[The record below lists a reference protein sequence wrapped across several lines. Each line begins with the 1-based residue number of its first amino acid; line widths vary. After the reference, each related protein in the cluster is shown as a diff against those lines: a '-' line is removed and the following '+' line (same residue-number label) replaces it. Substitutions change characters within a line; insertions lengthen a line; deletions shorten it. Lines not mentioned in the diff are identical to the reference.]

1 MILPRIHGFTFI
13 ELMVTLAILGV
24 LAALAVPVAEYSVRR
39 DQERELRRSLIE
51 IRGAID
57 AYKRAAE
64 QGRIMVPPGESGYPR
79 SLDELASGVV
89 DQRSPVRQ
97 RMYFLRRVPP
107 DPLAHGRHVRPS
119 ETWGL
124 RSYVSSPD
132 VPMAGKDVYD
142 VYSRSTKVGLNGVPY
157 REW

>member
-1 MILPRIHGFTFI
+1 MILLRSHGFTFI

-24 LAALAVPVAEYSVRR
+24 LALLAVPVAEYSVRR
-39 DQERELRRSLIE
+39 DQERELRRALIE
-51 IRGAID
+51 IRAAID
-57 AYKRAAE
+57 AYKRASE

-79 SLDELASGVV
+79 TLEELASGVI

-97 RMYFLRRVPP
+97 RIYFLRRVPV
-107 DPLAHGRHVRPS
+107 DPFSANPRVRPS

-132 VPMAGKDVYD
+132 LPLAGKDVFD
-142 VYSRSTKVGLNGVPY
+142 VYSRSAGIGLNGVPY

>member
-1 MILPRIHGFTFI
+1 MILPRVQGFTFV
-13 ELMVTLAILGV
+13 ELMVTLSILGV
-24 LAALAVPVAEYSVRR
+24 LAVLTIPVAEYSVRR
-39 DQERELRRSLIE
+39 DQERELRRALIE

-57 AYKRAAE
+57 AYKRASE

-79 SLDELASGVV
+79 SLDDLASGVI

-97 RMYFLRRVPP
+97 RIFFLRRVPV
-107 DPLAHGRHVRPS
+107 DPLGATPYARPS
-119 ETWGL
+119 ESWGL
-124 RSYVSSPD
+124 RSYASSPEAPVAGRD
-132 VPMAGKDVYD
+132 VFD